1 MRRPSRPPVVA
12 LAAAALLA
20 IVVAAACGVPADDK
34 PRAISREQAP
44 DLDEGDVATSP
55 SVTEPAMLY
64 LTRADP
70 DANHLVPKEEQVPV
84 GPSSTS
90 PTPATAL
97 ETLLSF
103 MPNDSLR
110 AEGYASRIP
119 PNTALASP
127 PELDSRGVLLVNLNS
142 NIDNVQAEGSQLA
155 FGQIVCTAD
164 AFEEVQAVRFQVE
177 GQSRA
182 APTGDGATTN
192 EPVTCRSYANL
203 MDSATG

>member
-1 MRRPSRPPVVA
+1 MRRQPRPPVAA

-44 DLDEGDVATSP
+44 DLDEGDVGTSP
-55 SVTEPAMLY
+55 AVTEPAMLF

-70 DANHLVPKEEQVPV
+70 DANHLVPVQQQVPV

-97 ETLLSF
+97 ETLLSY
-103 MPNDSLR
+103 MPDESLR

-127 PELDSRGVLLVNLNS
+127 PELDGRGVLLVDLNS
-142 NIDNVQAEGSQLA
+142 NIDNVQAEGSRLA

-164 AFEEVQAVRFQVE
+164 ALPGVNAVRFEVE
-177 GQSRA
+177 GRA
-182 APTGDGATTN
+182 RRVPMGDGEASS
-192 EPVTCRSYANL
+192 EPLTCDSYRNL
-203 MDSATG
+203 QPPGAG

>member
-1 MRRPSRPPVVA
+1 VAA

-34 PRAISREQAP
+34 PRAISQEQAP
-44 DLDEGDVATSP
+44 DLDEGDVDTSP
-55 SVTEPAMLY
+55 AVTEPAMLF

-70 DANHLVPKEEQVPV
+70 DANHLVPVQQQVPV

-97 ETLLSF
+97 ETLLSY
-103 MPNDSLR
+103 MPDESLR

-127 PELDSRGVLLVNLNS
+127 PELDDRGVLLVDLNS
-142 NIDNVQAEGSQLA
+142 NIDNVQAEGSRLA

-164 AFEEVQAVRFQVE
+164 AFDEVQAVRFQVE

-182 APTGDGATTN
+182 APTGDGATSD
-192 EPVTCRSYANL
+192 EPVSCRSYADL
-203 MDSATG
+203 MDGGTG

>member
-1 MRRPSRPPVVA
+1 MRRPSRPPVAA

-20 IVVAAACGVPADDK
+20 IVVSAACGVPADDK

-44 DLDEGDVATSP
+44 DLDEGDVDTSP
-55 SVTEPAMLY
+55 AVTEPATLF

-70 DANHLVPKEEQVPV
+70 DANHLVPVEEKVPV
-84 GPSSTS
+84 GSSSTS

-97 ETLLSF
+97 ETLLSY
-103 MPNDSLR
+103 MPNDELR
-110 AEGYASRIP
+110 AQGYASRIP

-127 PELDSRGVLLVNLNS
+127 PQLDDRGVLLVDLNS

-164 AFEEVQAVRFQVE
+164 AFDEVVAVRFQVE

-182 APTGDGATTN
+182 APTGGGATTN
-192 EPVTCRSYANL
+192 EPVTCRSYADL
-203 MDSATG
+203 MEPASG